1 MTKPAI
7 LIVDDEES
15 FRGLVVELLLDTGYE
30 ARGAESGEAAL
41 SLLDQCR
48 YNVVFTDLRMPGMD
62 GVALL
67 KEVKR
72 RDPTTE
78 VVMMTSHSSV
88 SSAVE
93 ALRLGA
99 YDYLLKPLDN
109 IEDLLGLTRRV
120 LEKQSRDA
128 EKAQQVHLLHAKNS
142 EIEKLYNE
150 AKALSILD
158 GLTGLYN
165 RRHFEDVMMREIGR
179 AVRHQLP
186 LSLIFLDVDH
196 FKHYNDRNGH
206 QAGDALL
213 KQISQMILQRVRSTD
228 IVCRYGGEEITI
240 ILPHTAKANAKTVAT
255 DLMEK
260 ISAYPFSQGNHQPL
274 GRVTVSLGVSEC
286 PTDSRDTMEVI
297 RLADQALYRAKQ
309 NGRNRLALAG
319 ETD

>member
-1 MTKPAI
+1 LSKPAI
-7 LIVDDEES
+7 LIVDDEAS
-15 FRGLVVELLLDTGYE
+15 FRGLVVELLLDTDYE
-30 ARGAESGEAAL
+30 AVGAESGEAAL
-41 SLLDQCR
+41 LLLDQR
-48 YNVVFTDLRMPGMD
+48 HYDLVFTDLRMPGID

-67 KEVKR
+67 KEVKLR
-72 RDPTTE
+72 SPTTE

-99 YDYLLKPLDN
+99 SDYLLKPLEN
-109 IEDLLGLTRRV
+109 IEGLLVLVKRV
-120 LEKQSRDA
+120 LAKKTLDVEKQ
-128 EKAQQVHLLHAKNS
+128 QQVQLLHAKNV
-142 EIEKLYNE
+142 EIEKRYTE

-165 RRHFEDVMMREIGR
+165 RRHFEDVMTREIGR

-213 KQISQMILQRVRSTD
+213 KQISQIILQRVRSTD

-240 ILPHTAKANAKTVAT
+240 ILPHTVKENAKMVAT
-255 DLMEK
+255 DLMSK
-260 ISAYPFSQGNHQPL
+260 IAAYPFPQGNHQPL
-274 GRVTVSLGVSEC
+274 GKVTVSLGIAEC
-286 PTDSRDTMEVI
+286 PTDSRDPTEVI

-309 NGRNRLALAG
+309 NGRNRLATAG
-319 ETD
+319 GTD